1 MPIFNGQMAAM
12 LHFRQTLFRRN
23 IATLLA
29 SILLPIVMV
38 GMAVGISTGI
48 QSSIPT
54 APAIPSYTQSI
65 ATPELLSSIPSIAL
79 VIPKASAAQ
88 QLAISNSIR
97 TSFAALDKPNIQLV
111 SFASI
116 TDYQATL
123 VNTYRGVANA
133 TLIPAALAILQDIPT
148 LPASDGLLDFQYQLF
163 IEENQ
168 PKGLEPLMIQIAD
181 EAKQSLL
188 QQTGSVSFRA
198 VFTSFDFS
206 GFYYD
211 VSLTIIPT
219 FIVAAFAQM
228 ISFFS
233 MSRIEEREKK
243 QRDYLFTMGLS
254 PHIYYLSAFVIDMW
268 AYMISLVVSSLIL
281 YGFGV
286 KAFTQTNYLNWFLP
300 MFCFG
305 LLCSPLGS
313 CLAFLFRKQD
323 SAGAAMGLGISI
335 VVFVPYFFVYFL
347 AKNVMNP
354 ELMYVIS
361 ALLPTFGF
369 YQALNAIGLASIAS
383 SPFDLVSL
391 GDFQHNPV
399 LPLSLIMIVQ
409 TIVYWTI
416 LTILVHKDLTNSH
429 SFLSAAFS
437 LAQQTLLGVKY
448 LGNDT
453 AAIHGDALNA
463 FCENGHESSQA
474 MDAELK
480 HEMQRISNPDLAHE
494 DVIRMSNVRVEF
506 TRPTPRDKTKKW
518 FMPSQTERLVVLD
531 DMWLAIRKNECFAY
545 LGPNGCGKTTTLN
558 TLIGLVC
565 PTRGYA
571 TIGLYSILPK
581 YNPHAR
587 QIIGICPQF
596 DCLWEKLTP
605 REHLYTMAAIRGMDT
620 ENESVKAE
628 IDALIADVGLG
639 DFAEKQTGTLSGGNK
654 RKISLAMA
662 CIGKPEVVFLDE
674 PTTGIDI
681 VIRRSI
687 WSIINKL
694 KQHTSVILTTHS
706 MEEAEALS
714 DRIGIVVNGRMQ
726 CIGTP
731 QRLKSVYGC
740 GYKVSIRTSE
750 SVDVVND
757 WFLQNIGKPG
767 TWQVARQVGGTT
779 VLQMTKLGVEALQ
792 TQLLAASTDKEKMI
806 IGLELLEHIF
816 RVLELPETCG
826 DSGQLARQLGIVS
839 HEVQETSMTEVF
851 VAFASLQKGLEL

>member
-1 MPIFNGQMAAM
+1 MAAM

-254 PHIYYLSAFVIDMW
+254 PPYLLSD
-268 AYMISLVVSSLIL
+268 LVVSSLIL

-409 TIVYWTI
+409 TI
-416 LTILVHKDLTNSH
+416 SC
-429 SFLSAAFS
+429 SANPIRGEISWAM
-437 LAQQTLLGVKY
+437 TLLRSM
-448 LGNDT
+448 
-453 AAIHGDALNA
+453 AMHLNA
-463 FCENGHESSQA
+463 FLRKMDTESSQGYGWLN
-474 MDAELK
+474 LK
-480 HEMQRISNPDLAHE
+480 HE
-494 DVIRMSNVRVEF
+494 DV
-506 TRPTPRDKTKKW
+506 T
-518 FMPSQTERLVVLD
+518 
-531 DMWLAIRKNECFAY
+531 Y
-545 LGPNGCGKTTTLN
+545 
-558 TLIGLVC
+558 
-565 PTRGYA
+565 
-571 TIGLYSILPK
+571 
-581 YNPHAR
+581 
-587 QIIGICPQF
+587 
-596 DCLWEKLTP
+596 
-605 REHLYTMAAIRGMDT
+605 
-620 ENESVKAE
+620 
-628 IDALIADVGLG
+628 
-639 DFAEKQTGTLSGGNK
+639 KQS
-654 RKISLAMA
+654 
-662 CIGKPEVVFLDE
+662 
-674 PTTGIDI
+674 
-681 VIRRSI
+681 RS
-687 WSIINKL
+687 S
-694 KQHTSVILTTHS
+694 S
-706 MEEAEALS
+706 
-714 DRIGIVVNGRMQ
+714 
-726 CIGTP
+726 
-731 QRLKSVYGC
+731 
-740 GYKVSIRTSE
+740 
-750 SVDVVND
+750 
-757 WFLQNIGKPG
+757 
-767 TWQVARQVGGTT
+767 
-779 VLQMTKLGVEALQ
+779 
-792 TQLLAASTDKEKMI
+792 
-806 IGLELLEHIF
+806 
-816 RVLELPETCG
+816 
-826 DSGQLARQLGIVS
+826 
-839 HEVQETSMTEVF
+839 
-851 VAFASLQKGLEL
+851 